1 MWEYVSLAVSEG
13 IATIRLDRPPVNAL
27 SLQMQREFAEAAGAA
42 DADGAVRA
50 IIVYG
55 GPKVFA
61 AGNDVKEMAD
71 WDEAIAQMSSGDL
84 HRCFDAVAAIR
95 KPTIAAITGY
105 ALGGGLELALCC
117 DLRVAGD
124 NVKVG
129 LPEILLGIIP
139 GAGATQRL
147 TRLVGPARAKD
158 LILTGRFVDAGEA
171 ADLGIIDRVVAP
183 DEVYTAAH
191 ALAQRLAA
199 GASLAQQA
207 AKRAI
212 EAAVDVPLAEGLAVE
227 RAEFAG
233 LFATE
238 DQTIGMRS
246 FLESGPGK
254 AEFVGR

>member
-1 MWEYVSLAVSEG
+1 VGEYVGLEVSEG
-13 IATIRLDRPPVNAL
+13 IATIRLDRPPMNAL
-27 SLQMQREFAEAAGAA
+27 SLQVQREFAEAAGAA
-42 DADGAVRA
+42 DADVAVRA

-61 AGNDVKEMAD
+61 AGADVKEMAD
-71 WDEAIAQMSSGDL
+71 WDEATAQASGSDL
-84 HRCFDAVAAIR
+84 HRCFDAVAAVS

-124 NVKVG
+124 NVRVG

-139 GAGATQRL
+139 GAGGSQRL

-171 ADLGIIDRVVAP
+171 ASLGIIDRVVAP
-183 DEVYTAAH
+183 DDVYNEAH

-212 EAAVDVPLAEGLAVE
+212 EAAVDLPLAEGLAVE
-227 RAEFAG
+227 RAEFAR

-246 FLESGPGK
+246 FLKSGPGK